1 MDKLQQHTSKMLAD
15 MAVQNRRSR
24 FVKAEQARVDAELAA
39 TPLRVLALRSVSLRA
54 LIVGSETVQR
64 GGDRA

>member
-15 MAVQNRRSR
+15 MAVQSRRSR

-39 TPLRVLALRSVSLRA
+39 TPLRVLALRSVSLLA